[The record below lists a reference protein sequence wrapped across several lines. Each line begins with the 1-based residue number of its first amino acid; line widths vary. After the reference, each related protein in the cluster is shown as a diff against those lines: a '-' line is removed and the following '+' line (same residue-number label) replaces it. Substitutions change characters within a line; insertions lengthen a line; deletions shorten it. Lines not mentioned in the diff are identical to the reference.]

1 MNDSVVP
8 FVGEKGNRSSSIISN
23 ESYKS
28 VRPERESQSVI
39 GGYARADA
47 DGVVEEVVEVIGKR

>member
-28 VRPERESQSVI
+28 VWLECESQSVI
-39 GGYARADA
+39 GGYARVE
-47 DGVVEEVVEVIGKR
+47 GVAEEVVEVIGKR